1 MSPGDVINAWMK
13 DSDGETISILNAVCE

>member
-13 DSDGETISILNAVCE
+13 NSDGETISILNAVCE